1 MEAFHQLLKKKLES
15 CIAAQEN
22 IKPFIPKAHS
32 VYLKESY
39 ERRSPSGSYS
49 VQCLHM
55 EHLLRLKVVG
65 ILMGMQGG
73 FTKYCCFLCL
83 WNSLAT
89 KEHYIRRDCPERK
102 SCLTGVANIEKVPLV
117 DTQNIFLPP
126 FHVKLG
132 IIKKFVKAM
141 GKSNFN
147 GFAFL
152 CKKFFSIRQAKLKE
166 GIFVG
171 S

>member
-1 MEAFHQLLKKKLES
+1 MK
-15 CIAAQEN
+15 AA
-22 IKPFIPKAHS
+22 
-32 VYLKESY
+32 
-39 ERRSPSGSYS
+39 SPSGSYS
-49 VQCLHM
+49 VQCLQM
-55 EHLLRLKVVG
+55 EHLLRFKVVG

-73 FTKYCCFLCL
+73 FTKHCCFLCL

-89 KEHYIRRDCPERK
+89 KEHYIRRDWPVRK
-102 SCLTGVANIEKVPLV
+102 SYLTGVANIKNVPLV
-117 DTQNIFLPP
+117 DTQNILLPP

-132 IIKKFVKAM
+132 IIKNFVKAM

-152 CKKFFSIRQAKLKE
+152 CKKFSSIRQAKLQE
-166 GIFVG
+166 GIFVD